1 MKRTLTAFF
10 AIAALA
16 APSLADDPVS
26 IGEIGFGPELLEK
39 ADEYGQ
45 RELDYLAREM
55 REDLERELAGMLG
68 EGGMTVEVT
77 ILDAMPN
84 RPTMEQ
90 MADRGLHM
98 SSLSIGGASLEAR
111 LIGGDGS
118 VLETYAYSWRSHSIR
133 DVVGYTRWTDAN
145 RAMRRFADD
154 IAESI
159 AERNAAGS

>member
-1 MKRTLTAFF
+1 MRRTLTALA

-39 ADEYGQ
+39 AEDYGQ
-45 RELDYLAREM
+45 RELEYLAGEM

-68 EGGMTVEVT
+68 QGGMTLEVT

-90 MADRGLHM
+90 MADRGLHH
-98 SSLSIGGASLEAR
+98 SSISIGGASLEAR
-111 LIGGDGS
+111 LVSADGS
-118 VLETYAYSWRSHSIR
+118 LLESYAYSWRSHNIR
-133 DVVGYTRWTDAN
+133 DVVGYSRWTDAN
-145 RAMRRFADD
+145 RAMSRFADD

-159 AERNAAGS
+159 AERNATGS

>member
-1 MKRTLTAFF
+1 MKRTMTALF

-39 ADEYGQ
+39 AEDYGQ

-68 EGGMTVEVT
+68 EGGLTVEVT
-77 ILDAMPN
+77 ILDATPN

-90 MADRGLHM
+90 MGAGGLHH
-98 SSLSIGGASLEAR
+98 SSISIGGASLEAR
-111 LIGGDGS
+111 LVAADGTT
-118 VLETYAYSWRSHSIR
+118 LESYAYAWRSHNIN
-133 DVVGYTRWTDAN
+133 DVVGYSRWTDAH
-145 RAMRRFADD
+145 RAMSRFADD
-154 IAESI
+154 IAENI
-159 AERNAAGS
+159 AERNATGS